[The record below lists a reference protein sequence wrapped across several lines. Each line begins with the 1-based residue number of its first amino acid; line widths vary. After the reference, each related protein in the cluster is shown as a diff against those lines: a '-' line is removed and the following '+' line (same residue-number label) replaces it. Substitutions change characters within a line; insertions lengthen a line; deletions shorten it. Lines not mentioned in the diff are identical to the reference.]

1 MRHKSIEHNRKKS
14 IEYNRQE
21 SNNPNDSF
29 DENDNFE
36 ADDEQE
42 NIKEISHM
50 HEDSFSEEE
59 CEDSKSQKETQKQ
72 LVKRTRKE
80 IRVCYYAY
88 IIDFLKIN
96 NCFFYHII
104 IILQSEIK
112 ILLQSAKFDEF
123 SIDYTKKFSEISSQ
137 LERELIPRIRTILE

>member
-1 MRHKSIEHNRKKS
+1 MINIQEQVKLGFNHFLSEIWSLSFFVQPEQRISETRHKSIEHNRKKS

-21 SNNPNDSF
+21 SNNLNDSF

-59 CEDSKSQKETQKQ
+59 YEYSKSQKEAQKQ
-72 LVKRTRKE
+72 LVKRTWKE

-96 NCFFYHII
+96 NCFFI
-104 IILQSEIK
+104 
-112 ILLQSAKFDEF
+112 
-123 SIDYTKKFSEISSQ
+123 T
-137 LERELIPRIRTILE
+137 